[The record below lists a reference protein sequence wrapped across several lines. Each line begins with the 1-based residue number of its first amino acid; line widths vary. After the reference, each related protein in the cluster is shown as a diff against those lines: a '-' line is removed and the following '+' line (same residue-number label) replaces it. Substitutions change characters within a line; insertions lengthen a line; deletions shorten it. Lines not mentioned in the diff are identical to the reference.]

1 MSEEKPEGKSMS
13 EEELFENIYRILFER
28 DRSFLEISAEANEI
42 AARIFKA
49 VESMT
54 PEDGMTDAEKAEC
67 RAYQRGVK
75 DALKTFLKLFNLR

>member
-1 MSEEKPEGKSMS
+1 MD
-13 EEELFENIYRILFER
+13 EEELYENIYRILFER

-42 AARIFKA
+42 ADRIFAA

-75 DALKTFLKLFNLR
+75 DSLKMFLKLFLE

>member
-1 MSEEKPEGKSMS
+1 MDEK
-13 EEELFENIYRILFER
+13 ELYENIYRILFER

-42 AARIFKA
+42 ADKIFTA

-75 DALKTFLKLFNLR
+75 DSLKMFL